1 MSLETPT
8 FNSSPLKEK
17 PMIKTEEGMTRVR
30 KRISKVGCPGRQEQK
45 ELKNSQESSLS
56 EINRVRSE

>member
-1 MSLETPT
+1 
-8 FNSSPLKEK
+8 
-17 PMIKTEEGMTRVR
+17 MIKTEEGVTRVR
-30 KRISKVGCPGRQEQK
+30 KRISKVGCPGRQGQK